1 MPSSKRGPI
10 RDQRQ
15 AAARRARTRSRSV
28 VPFDRGDGP
37 PLIVIPGVQGRW
49 EWMRPALHALESSC
63 RTITYTLCGD
73 AGASAPFDRE
83 LGFENYVRQL
93 DEIFERTGITRAA
106 VCGVSYGGFIAL
118 RYAATRPQRV
128 SALILV
134 SAPAPG
140 WTPSARQQ
148 RYLARPW
155 TSAPAFVATAP
166 GRVWPEIASALPDW
180 RSRLTF
186 TVRHSAQVVA
196 APMIPSRMA
205 SRVHLQQQSDF
216 GEDPGKVRAPT
227 LVITGEDNLDQVVP
241 PPVTRWYLDL
251 IPGSRYEKL
260 TGTGHIGMLTQ
271 PKRFAEIVSGFVH
284 AHSH

>member
-1 MPSSKRGPI
+1 MRSSRRGTT
-10 RDQRQ
+10 RDQRKSGTGRN
-15 AAARRARTRSRSV
+15 ASRSSGR

-37 PLIVIPGVQGRW
+37 PLVVIPGVQGRW
-49 EWMRPALHALESSC
+49 EWMRPALTALQATC

-73 AGASAPFDRE
+73 AGAGMRFDRA
-83 LGFENYVRQL
+83 LGFENYMRQL
-93 DEIFERTGITRAA
+93 DEVFESTGAKKAA
-106 VCGVSYGGFIAL
+106 ICGVSYGGFIAL
-118 RYAATRPQRV
+118 RYAATRPDRV

-155 TSAPAFVATAP
+155 RSAPAFVATAP
-166 GRVWPEIASALPDW
+166 ARVWPEIASALPDW

-186 TVRHSAQVVA
+186 TVKHSAQVVS
-196 APMIPSRMA
+196 APMMPSRMA
-205 SRVHLQQQSDF
+205 NRVHLQQASDF
-216 GEDPGKVRAPT
+216 GDDPRKVRAPT
-227 LVITGEDNLDQVVP
+227 LIITGEDHLDQVVP

-260 TGTGHIGMLTQ
+260 AGTGHIGMLTQ

>member
-1 MPSSKRGPI
+1 MPLSRRAPI
-10 RDQRQ
+10 REGRK
-15 AAARRARTRSRSV
+15 AI
-28 VPFDRGDGP
+28 PFDRGEGP
-37 PLIVIPGVQGRW
+37 ALIVIPGVQGRW
-49 EWMRPALHALESSC
+49 EWMRPALRALQSTC

-73 AGASAPFDRE
+73 AGAGMTFDRA
-83 LGFENYVRQL
+83 LGFENYMRQL
-93 DEIFERTGITRAA
+93 DDVFEKTGIARVAL
-106 VCGVSYGGFIAL
+106 CGVSYGGFIAL
-118 RYAATRPQRV
+118 RYAATRPERV
-128 SALILV
+128 SALVLV

-140 WTPSARQQ
+140 WTPSARQK

-155 TSAPAFVATAP
+155 LSAPAFVATAP

-186 TVRHSAQVVA
+186 TVKHSAQVVS

-205 SRVHLQQQSDF
+205 SRVQLQQASDF
-216 GEDPGKVRAPT
+216 GDDPRKVRAPT
-227 LVITGEDNLDQVVP
+227 LIVTGEDNLDQVVP

-260 TGTGHIGMLTQ
+260 AGTGHIGMLTQ

-284 AHSH
+284 AHRH

>member
-1 MPSSKRGPI
+1 MPLSRRAPI
-10 RDQRQ
+10 REGRK
-15 AAARRARTRSRSV
+15 AI
-28 VPFDRGDGP
+28 PFDRGEGP
-37 PLIVIPGVQGRW
+37 ALIVIPGVQGRW
-49 EWMRPALHALESSC
+49 EWMRPALRALQATC

-73 AGASAPFDRE
+73 AGAGMTFDRA
-83 LGFENYVRQL
+83 LGFENYMRQL
-93 DEIFERTGITRAA
+93 DNVFEKTGIARAA
-106 VCGVSYGGFIAL
+106 LCGVSYGGFIAL
-118 RYAATRPQRV
+118 RYAATRPERV
-128 SALILV
+128 SALVLV

-140 WTPSARQQ
+140 WTPSARQK

-155 TSAPAFVATAP
+155 LSAPAFVATAP

-186 TVRHSAQVVA
+186 TVKHSAQVVS

-205 SRVHLQQQSDF
+205 SRVQLQQASDF
-216 GEDPGKVRAPT
+216 GDDPRKVRAPT
-227 LVITGEDNLDQVVP
+227 LIVTGEDNLDQVVP

-260 TGTGHIGMLTQ
+260 AGTGHIGMLTQ